1 MEVKSSIT
9 KLNPYQPGKS
19 VKEVKDELGLDTITK
34 LASNENPFGC
44 SSYASSAVKK
54 AADMLAVYPD
64 GSAQDLRKKVSS
76 RLGVS
81 EGQLIF
87 GNGSDEVIQIVCR
100 ALLDGNSNTITAS
113 PTFPQYR
120 HNAVIE
126 GAEVRE
132 VTNVDGEHD
141 LDSMVEAADAETKII
156 WLCSPNNPTGTYIGE
171 EKLQRFLER
180 VPSDIL
186 VVLDEAYYEYVTA
199 EDYPESIPLLDKYSN
214 LMILRT
220 FSKAYGL
227 AGLRIG
233 YGVGNEEFIRRL
245 EPAREPFNVNSIAQI
260 AAAASLDDS
269 GFLQE
274 TRDKNR
280 DGITKLEA
288 FCKRVGLDYFPSQGN
303 FVLVDFHRSGDEVF
317 DYLLKNGFI
326 VRSGS
331 KLGYPTS
338 VRITI
343 GDEKTMDDL
352 ISVLEPF
359 VLEKAGNSVD

>member
-19 VKEVKDELGLDTITK
+19 VQEVKDELGLDSITK

-44 SSYASSAVKK
+44 SGLASEAVKK

-64 GSAQDLRKKVSS
+64 GSAREIREKVSAK
-76 RLGVS
+76 LGVS
-81 EGQLIF
+81 RGQLIF
-87 GNGSDEVIQIVCR
+87 GNGSDEVIQILCR
-100 ALLDGNSNTITAS
+100 ALLDGNSNTIMAS

-132 VTNVDGEHD
+132 IPNVGGDHD
-141 LDSMVEAADAETKII
+141 LEAMLAAADSDTKII

-171 EKLQRFLER
+171 RKLHRFLER

-199 EDYPESIPLLDKYSN
+199 EDYPDSIALLDTYPN

-233 YGVGNEEFIRRL
+233 YGVGNEGFIRQL
-245 EPAREPFNVNSIAQI
+245 EPAREPFNVNSLAQI
-260 AAAASLDDS
+260 AAAASLDDPD
-269 GFLQE
+269 FLKQ
-274 TRDKNR
+274 TRSKNR

-288 FCKRVGLDYFPSQGN
+288 FCKRVGISYFPSQGN
-303 FVLVDFHRSGDEVF
+303 FMLVDFQRDGDEVF
-317 DYLLKNGFI
+317 DYLLQNGYI
-326 VRSGS
+326 VRSGT

-338 VRITI
+338 VRVTI
-343 GDEKTMDDL
+343 GDEKTMDGL
-352 ISVLEPF
+352 IDVLEPF